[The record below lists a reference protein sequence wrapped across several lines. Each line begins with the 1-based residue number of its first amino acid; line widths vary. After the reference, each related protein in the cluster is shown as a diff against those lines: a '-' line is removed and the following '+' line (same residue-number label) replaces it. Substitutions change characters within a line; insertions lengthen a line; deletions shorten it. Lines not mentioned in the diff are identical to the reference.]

1 MSSYQDMPI
10 AKALNAGIA
19 KAMQKDPKVL
29 MFGEDIAELGGVF
42 RVTEGL
48 LAEFGRER
56 GFQHPDCRIGNRW
69 NSHWSCDAWLPPSS

>member
-1 MSSYQDMPI
+1 MAI

-19 KAMQKDPKVL
+19 KAMRKDPKVL

-48 LAEFGRER
+48 A
-56 GFQHPDCRIGNRW
+56 C
-69 NSHWSCDAWLPPSS
+69 